1 VGTGRELRTLAGHKD
16 QVTSVAFTP
25 DGKTLASGSY
35 DHTIRL
41 WKVETGECLA
51 SFDCDACV
59 ACFAVLGDLIA
70 AGAGIRIHVLKI
82 ENLKVR

>member
-51 SFDCDACV
+51 SFDCDA
-59 ACFAVLGDLIA
+59 VLGDLIA
-70 AGAGIRIHVLKI
+70 AGAGIRIHVLKSRI
-82 ENLKVR
+82 